1 MRQDGLWRS
10 GDWAWSR
17 EYREPVRIIEAIDL
31 WDHTVYRVW
40 LPSRDTVLRL
50 QGNELSPI
58 TRSEG
63 YSRERLIYTVS
74 AARIAESLAQP
85 DVMLA
90 PLEGSVTPLPH
101 QIYALSRAISS
112 NKVRFL
118 LADEVGLGKTIEAG
132 LIMRELKLR
141 GLVRRVLVVAPK
153 GLVTQWVQEMESH
166 FREQFHLI
174 MPAELTAMS
183 YLDGD
188 DNIWRRFDQVVVPMD
203 AFKPIETRRGWTKE
217 QVSRYNRER
226 FENLISAGWD
236 LIIVDEAHRIA
247 GSTDTIAR
255 YRLGKGLARAAPY
268 LLLLTATPH
277 QGKTE
282 AFHRL
287 VALLDK
293 DAFPSVDAV
302 RRERVVPYII
312 RTEKRKAIDARGNPL
327 FKPRRT
333 QLIPVVWKSQH
344 QKQRELYEEVTEYV
358 REGYNRALRE
368 KRNYIG
374 FLMVLMQRLVAS
386 STRAIRTALERR
398 LEVIK
403 QEAPVQFLND
413 EMDLGEEW
421 WELDGQEQLE
431 QILKRRLF
439 AFANEHEEVS
449 RLLSLARQCE
459 ALQPDARAETLLE
472 WLYRLQA
479 EENNPELKFLVFTEF
494 IPTQEML
501 KEFLENRG
509 FSVVCLNGSMGL
521 EERRK
526 VQQEFA
532 GPARV
537 LVSTDAGGEGL
548 NLQFCHVVINYDL
561 PWNPMRLEQR
571 IGRVDRIG
579 QKHPV
584 RALNFII
591 QDTVEF
597 RVQKV
602 LEEKLATI
610 LADFGVDK
618 MGDVLDS
625 AEMAAEFED
634 LYKGAIL
641 NPEEVPAQIEQLEVS
656 LRERM
661 QEITTAT
668 QFLGQEQPID
678 AKLAEKISEHPLPYW
693 VERMTVNFVVSEGGA
708 VKRKLMGY
716 DLTWP
721 DGSIMNDV
729 VFSRQEA
736 ENYRMSY
743 LSLEEPRVR
752 RLVSR
757 LPRVV
762 AGQPIPKIRL
772 KGLSNEICGY
782 WSLWRI
788 SLLAGSM
795 RDIRILPLFQHKDGR
810 VLLPTA
816 RRIWDLLLLEQ
827 TSIGMEGTIQGEK
840 SQEIYE
846 ELKKLAVSFGQ
857 NLYFELKNKYKE
869 LLQKEREKGLY
880 AFRVR
885 REVIKRI
892 GLPAV
897 RQHRLAE
904 LEHEERDWALRLKQ
918 REKIVPE
925 LSAVTIVYVEG
936 E

>member
-1 MRQDGLWRS
+1 
-10 GDWAWSR
+10 
-17 EYREPVRIIEAIDL
+17 
-31 WDHTVYRVW
+31 
-40 LPSRDTVLRL
+40 
-50 QGNELSPI
+50 
-58 TRSEG
+58 
-63 YSRERLIYTVS
+63 LIYTVS
-74 AARIAESLAQP
+74 AARIAESLAQS

-101 QIYALSRAISS
+101 QIYALSRAIST

-247 GSTDTIAR
+247 GSTDTVAR
-255 YRLGKGLARAAPY
+255 YRLGEGLSEAAPY

-293 DAFPSVDAV
+293 EAFPSVDAV
-302 RRERVVPYII
+302 KRERVVPYII

-333 QLIPVVWKSQH
+333 QLIPVVWKAQH
-344 QKQRELYEEVTEYV
+344 QKQRELYEAVTEYV

-413 EMDLGEEW
+413 ETDLGEEW
-421 WELDGQEQLE
+421 WELDGQEQLD
-431 QILKRRLF
+431 QILKRRLL

-449 RLLSLARQCE
+449 RLLSLARKCE

-509 FSVVCLNGSMGL
+509 FSVVCLNGSMRL

-597 RVQKV
+597 RVQEV

-641 NPEEVPAQIEQLEVS
+641 NPEEVQEHIEQLEVS

-721 DGSIMNDV
+721 DGSVMNDV

-736 ENYRMSY
+736 ENYHMSY

-752 RLVSR
+752 GLVSR

-782 WSLWRI
+782 WSTWRI
-788 SLLAGSM
+788 SLLSQSM
-795 RDIRILPLFQHKDGR
+795 RDTRILPLFQHKDGR

-816 RRIWDLLLLEQ
+816 KRIWDLLLSEQ
-827 TSIGMEGTIQGEK
+827 TSIGMEGTIQGET
-840 SQEIYE
+840 SQEIFE

-857 NLYFELKNKYKE
+857 NLYLELKNKYKE

>member
-1 MRQDGLWRS
+1 MLWRP

-17 EYREPVRIIEAIDL
+17 EYREPVRIIEAVNL
-31 WDHTVYRVW
+31 WDQTVYRVW
-40 LPSRDTVLRL
+40 VPGRDSIVRL
-50 QGNELSPI
+50 SGNELSPI

-74 AARIAESLAQP
+74 AARSAESLAQP
-85 DVMLA
+85 DVLLA
-90 PLEGSVTPLPH
+90 PLEGSVTLLPH
-101 QIYALSRAISS
+101 QIYALSRAISG
-112 NKVRFL
+112 NRVRFL

-141 GLVRRVLVVAPK
+141 GLVRRTLVVAPR
-153 GLVTQWVQEMESH
+153 GLVTQWVQEMETR
-166 FREQFHLI
+166 FRERFHLI
-174 MPAELTAMS
+174 MPAEVTALS
-183 YLDGD
+183 YLEGD
-188 DNIWRRFDQVVVPMD
+188 ANVWRRFDQVVVPMD
-203 AFKPIETRRGWTKE
+203 AVKPVQSRRGWTSE

-247 GSTDTIAR
+247 GSTDTVAR
-255 YRLGKGLARAAPY
+255 YRLGEGLAEAAPY

-282 AFHRL
+282 AFYRL

-293 DAFPSVDAV
+293 EAFPNIDSVK
-302 RRERVVPYII
+302 RERVAPYVI
-312 RTEKRKAIDARGNPL
+312 RTEKRKAVDARGNPL
-327 FKPRRT
+327 FKPRIT
-333 QLIPVVWKSQH
+333 LLIPVGWQARH
-344 QKQRELYEEVTEYV
+344 QKQRELYEAVTEYV
-358 REGYNRALRE
+358 RHGYNQALKE

-398 LEVIK
+398 LEIIE
-403 QEAPVQFLND
+403 QEVPLQFLNNE
-413 EMDLGEEW
+413 EMEPGEDW
-421 WELDGQEQLE
+421 WDLDGQEQLE
-431 QILKRRLF
+431 QILKKRLL
-439 AFANEHEEVS
+439 AFANEREEVN

-459 ALQPDARAETLLE
+459 ALQPDARAEELLE

-479 EENNPELKFLVFTEF
+479 EENNPELKFLIFTEF

-501 KEFLENRG
+501 KEFLEQRG
-509 FSVVCLNGSMGL
+509 FSVVSLNGSMGL
-521 EERRK
+521 EERRR

-537 LVSTDAGGEGL
+537 LISTDAGGEGL

-579 QKHPV
+579 QKYPV
-584 RALNFII
+584 RALNFIL
-591 QDTVEF
+591 QNTVEF
-597 RVQKV
+597 RVQEV

-610 LADFGVDK
+610 LAEFGVDK

-625 AEMAAEFED
+625 AEVAAEFEN
-634 LYKGAIL
+634 LYKEAIL
-641 NPEEVPAQIEQLEVS
+641 NPEEVQAHIERLGAS
-656 LRERM
+656 LRERVL
-661 QEITTAT
+661 EITAAT
-668 QFLGQEQPID
+668 QLLGQEEQID
-678 AKLAEKISEHPLPYW
+678 AGLAEKISEHPLPYW
-693 VERMTVNFVVSEGGA
+693 VERMVINFLQGEGGT
-708 VKRKLMGY
+708 VKRKLVGY

-721 DGSIMNDV
+721 DGSVMNNV

-736 ENYRMSY
+736 ENYHMSY

-752 RLVSR
+752 GLVNR

-762 AGQPIPKIRL
+762 AGQPIPRIRL
-772 KGLSNEICGY
+772 KGLSHEICGY

-795 RDIRILPLFQHKDGR
+795 RNIRILPLFQHKDGR

-816 RRIWDLLLLEQ
+816 RRIWDMLLSEQ
-827 TSIGMEGTIQGEK
+827 TSIGMDGTIQGEK
-840 SQEIYE
+840 SREIFAELE
-846 ELKKLAVSFGQ
+846 ELAVNYGQ
-857 NLYFELKNKYKE
+857 NHYLELKSKYQE

-880 AFRVR
+880 AFRAR
-885 REVIKRI
+885 REAIMRI

-904 LEHEERDWALRLKQ
+904 LECEERDWTLRLQ
-918 REKIVPE
+918 ERERVLPE